1 MKNLKKKECG
11 FTLIEHERSK
21 SVRRNEGFTLIE
33 LLVVIAVI
41 GLLASIVL
49 VSLGPARKKA
59 RDARRQSDI
68 RQINLAMETMY
79 SDAEKYYESTAMPT
93 AIGTYMTSVPKDPGT
108 AAAYNW
114 VNNCDAA
121 TGNGCTV
128 AGTDN
133 CDATTDT
140 GDQEQCFCAC
150 AMLEAKTSGTSG
162 NEIYF
167 CAGRKGTQE
176 LDLATYP
183 TDLDCW

>member
-1 MKNLKKKECG
+1 MTNINFMKLFSKK
-11 FTLIEHERSK
+11 
-21 SVRRNEGFTLIE
+21 GFTLIE

-68 RQINLAMETMY
+68 RQISTAMEMMY

-150 AMLEAKTSGTSG
+150 AMLEAKTG
-162 NEIYF
+162 YF
-167 CAGRKGTQE
+167 CGGRKGVKEVTT
-176 LDLATYP
+176 LP
-183 TDLDCW
+183 TVLDCW

>member
-1 MKNLKKKECG
+1 MK
-11 FTLIEHERSK
+11 
-21 SVRRNEGFTLIE
+21 RNGFTLIE

-41 GLLASIVL
+41 GLLSSVVL

-59 RDARRQSDI
+59 RDAKRQSDI
-68 RQINLAMETMY
+68 RQISTAMEMMY

-93 AIGTYMTSVPKDPGT
+93 TIGTYMTSVPKDPG
-108 AAAYNW
+108 AGSPAYNW
-114 VNNCDAA
+114 VNNCDAT
-121 TGNGCTV
+121 TGNGCTSS
-128 AGTDN
+128 GTDN
-133 CDATTDT
+133 CDATTAT

-150 AMLEAKTSGTSG
+150 AMLEAKTSGTAG

-167 CAGRKGTQE
+167 CAGRKGVQE